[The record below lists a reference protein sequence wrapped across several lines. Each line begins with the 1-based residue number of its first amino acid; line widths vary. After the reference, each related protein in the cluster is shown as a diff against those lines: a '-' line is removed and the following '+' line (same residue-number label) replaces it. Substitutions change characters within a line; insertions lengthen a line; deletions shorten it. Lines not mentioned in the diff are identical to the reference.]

1 MSNMLTVELK
11 ELFTPS
17 RKGLLL
23 AITIGNRFRSD
34 DGVGPFIARQI
45 KKSKKNVIVIN
56 AEDKPENIIDRAIQL
71 KPCKVVI
78 IDAANFGGIPGEIR
92 LIEKNNVPDTS
103 LSTHSLSPNI
113 LAAIIE
119 ADTGADV
126 FFLGIQ
132 PKSIQLTE
140 GLAEP
145 VKKSAEKIISCI
157 RLIE

>member
-1 MSNMLTVELK
+1 MLTVELK

-78 IDAANFGGIPGEIR
+78 IDAANFGGMPGEIR
-92 LIEKNNVPDTS
+92 LIEKNNIPDTS

-119 ADTGADV
+119 AGTGADV
-126 FFLGIQ
+126 SFLGIQ
-132 PKSIQLTE
+132 PKSVQLAK
-140 GLAEP
+140 GLSKP
-145 VKKSAEKIISCI
+145 VKRAAEKIISCI
-157 RLIE
+157 RSMD

>member
-1 MSNMLTVELK
+1 M
-11 ELFTPS
+11 P
-17 RKGLLL
+17 
-23 AITIGNRFRSD
+23 
-34 DGVGPFIARQI
+34 
-45 KKSKKNVIVIN
+45 KS
-56 AEDKPENIIDRAIQL
+56 
-71 KPCKVVI
+71 
-78 IDAANFGGIPGEIR
+78 IPIFLEIR
-92 LIEKNNVPDTS
+92 LIEKNNIPDTS